1 MNTDSNQKRANNLE
15 REVLNTSSKINEH
28 IYSDPSVMFSS
39 AEACTPLIT
48 YNELEQAT
56 NYWNKENI
64 LGKGGFGVVF
74 KGIWKNTAVAIKRL
88 ESQVIIHLIIP
99 TTKLGLSYFILFKLG
114 KQFSYYFHRKNLV
127 TPQ

>member
-1 MNTDSNQKRANNLE
+1 LNTDNNERKVNNLKSE
-15 REVLNTSSKINEH
+15 DLNTLGKINEKIH
-28 IYSDPSVMFSS
+28 SDPSVMFSS

-48 YNELEQAT
+48 YNELEEAT

-88 ESQVIIHLIIP
+88 EAQVIIYLIIG
-99 TTKLGLSYFILFKLG
+99 TITYIF
-114 KQFSYYFHRKNLV
+114 
-127 TPQ
+127 

>member
-1 MNTDSNQKRANNLE
+1 
-15 REVLNTSSKINEH
+15 
-28 IYSDPSVMFSS
+28 MFSS

-56 NYWNKENI
+56 NYWNKANI

-88 ESQVIIHLIIP
+88 EAQVIIKILTKSIIHLIIIFHF
-99 TTKLGLSYFILFKLG
+99 SLFYL
-114 KQFSYYFHRKNLV
+114 FRKVQNNNSIF
-127 TPQ
+127 

>member
-1 MNTDSNQKRANNLE
+1 
-15 REVLNTSSKINEH
+15 
-28 IYSDPSVMFSS
+28 MFSS

-56 NYWNKENI
+56 NYWNKSNI

-88 ESQVIIHLIIP
+88 ESQV
-99 TTKLGLSYFILFKLG
+99 TKNKLHHHICLLHKIYCQFI
-114 KQFSYYFHRKNLV
+114 
-127 TPQ
+127 

>member
-1 MNTDSNQKRANNLE
+1 ML
-15 REVLNTSSKINEH
+15 
-28 IYSDPSVMFSS
+28 SS

-56 NYWNKENI
+56 NYWDKLNI

-88 ESQVIIHLIIP
+88 EAQVYLMSIYSVKFKCRLFKI
-99 TTKLGLSYFILFKLG
+99 YQFILLNFRKELNNNSIFWKLKG
-114 KQFSYYFHRKNLV
+114 NNL
-127 TPQ
+127 

>member
-1 MNTDSNQKRANNLE
+1 LNTESNPKRVNNLE
-15 REVLNTSSKINEH
+15 REHLNTLGKINEQ

-88 ESQVIIHLIIP
+88 ESQVNIHLIIG
-99 TTKLGLSYFILFKLG
+99 TIKHVF
-114 KQFSYYFHRKNLV
+114 
-127 TPQ
+127 

>member
-1 MNTDSNQKRANNLE
+1 MNSDSNQRRINNLE
-15 REVLNTSSKINEH
+15 REDLNTLGKINEQ

-88 ESQVIIHLIIP
+88 ESQVITFNYWCNSMYLLWWKVLRITGCIFSERSR
-99 TTKLGLSYFILFKLG
+99 TTI
-114 KQFSYYFHRKNLV
+114 
-127 TPQ
+127 

>member
-1 MNTDSNQKRANNLE
+1 
-15 REVLNTSSKINEH
+15 
-28 IYSDPSVMFSS
+28 MFSS

-74 KGIWKNTAVAIKRL
+74 KGIWRSTAVAVKRL
-88 ESQVIIHLIIP
+88 EAQVIIQLNISFKVECFINNRMYIFRKVQNNNLI
-99 TTKLGLSYFILFKLG
+99 F
-114 KQFSYYFHRKNLV
+114 
-127 TPQ
+127 